1 MLRTRTIEND
11 CRKGKPV
18 YRNDE
23 ILKDYVDDGLVLLV
37 DYEGKLLFSKKCPSQ
52 VRESGIIGVYKMS
65 VYDIWEDK

>member
-1 MLRTRTIEND
+1 M
-11 CRKGKPV
+11 